1 MMATGTAVMATSLD
15 GFHATG
21 SAQRYDE
28 LVRAF
33 FATVNGGDDER
44 IDAIAAR
51 SFLSYD
57 VAYLPRQG

>member
-15 GFHATG
+15 GVHATG